1 MLIFCW
7 ELSAMCYQPFGQA
20 RQTEET
26 TLQQQRNNSLF
37 NVSAFKHCL
46 VSTMYRVAICT
57 FSECGAFL
65 ASYELSSCGQHLCRQ
80 FQFMYNVLYV
90 NLE

>member
-20 RQTEET
+20 RQTEE
-26 TLQQQRNNSLF
+26 NNSSTTTKQLF
-37 NVSAFKHCL
+37 VSAFKHCL

-80 FQFMYNVLYV
+80 FQFMYKILYV